1 MTVTANLG
9 TRRKG
14 RAQVTATDVPPP
26 IQWSE
31 GMLLAPQHFQ
41 QQSLRHELL
50 VHYHAAA
57 AAPFHWGV
65 RRLAY
70 GPGLADGVFNVVE
83 LEAVLPDGLIVSQ
96 SKADAELTVNLK
108 QRIDDLKHA
117 PLTVHLAVVARGGGL
132 AQEERYS
139 SEDGGVVRDENTG
152 DGELPI
158 TVLKPKVQLLLGD
171 DIPPKYVTFPLAQI
185 AYENETFIRTPFEPP
200 LLRVE
205 FGSELYKLCSRVAV
219 RLREKATLL
228 AEEVRSPAA
237 SSLGVPQLLDRKVLV
252 HCLVGELPSFEA
264 LLDSRV
270 AHPFSLYLAFCSLL
284 GHVAGLGRAL
294 VPPALPPYDHND
306 VMASFE
312 AVASAITGFVA
323 EGTHD
328 VYRPHLFKVDGEEFH
343 LKFDADWMGREAIL
357 GVRAPSGV
365 TDQQV
370 ASWVMSSVIAS
381 RSKVVAFRDS
391 RVRGAKRRQI
401 EAVEGLVPPT
411 GMTLYAI
418 DPQPEHVQ
426 PGEDLVVVN
435 PGERRLRRPAS
446 MVLYIHN
453 RRAQ

>member
-1 MTVTANLG
+1 MTVASNSG
-9 TRRKG
+9 ARRKG
-14 RAQVTATDVPPP
+14 RAQVAAADVPPP

-65 RRLAY
+65 RRLAF

-108 QRIDDLKHA
+108 QRIDDVKNG

-132 AQEERYS
+132 AQDERYS
-139 SEDGGVVRDENTG
+139 SEDGGMVRDENTG

-158 TVLKPKVQLLLGD
+158 TVLKPKLQLLLGD
-171 DIPPKYVTFPLAQI
+171 DVPAKYVSFPLARI
-185 AYENETFIRTPFEPP
+185 AYENETFIQTPFEPP

-205 FGSELYKLCSRVAV
+205 LGSPIHKLCGNIAV
-219 RLREKATLL
+219 SLREKAILL

-237 SSLGVPQLLDRKVLV
+237 STLGVPQVLDRKVLI
-252 HCLVGELPSFEA
+252 HCLVGELPAFEA
-264 LLDSRV
+264 LLGSRV
-270 AHPFSLYLAFCSLL
+270 SHPFPLYLAFCSLL
-284 GHVAGLGRAL
+284 GHVAGLGRVL
-294 VPPALPPYDHND
+294 VPPALPSYDHND

-312 AVASAITGFVA
+312 AVAVAISHFIA

-328 VYRPHLFKVDGEEFH
+328 VYRPHLFRIDGEEFH

-365 TDQQV
+365 SDQQM

-381 RSKVVAFRDS
+381 RSKIVALRDS
-391 RVRGAKRRQI
+391 RVRGAKRREI
-401 EAVEGLVPPT
+401 EAVEGLVPPA
-411 GMTLYAI
+411 GMTLYAV

-453 RRAQ
+453 RRAE